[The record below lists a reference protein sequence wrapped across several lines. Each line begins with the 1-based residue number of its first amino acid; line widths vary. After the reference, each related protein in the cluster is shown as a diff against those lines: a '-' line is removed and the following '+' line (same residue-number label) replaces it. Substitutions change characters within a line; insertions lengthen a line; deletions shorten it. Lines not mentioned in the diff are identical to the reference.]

1 MHGNAFLN
9 VTGRDKCVD
18 IRIVTIYDLEEL
30 HELVEEVII
39 QMRISPY
46 CYDEDGSYIA
56 LTFSDADREA
66 VITTWLEG
74 RKTNYLCFRENE
86 ELHKISFSE
95 ALDMSLE
102 TIKEKYLRTHLK
114 KMRCILRKGL
124 AELSMAVSDDVPDAY
139 LDDLLALRWK
149 ENLKL
154 WTIQWDQ
161 KKSEQSSK
169 AD

>member
-1 MHGNAFLN
+1 
-9 VTGRDKCVD
+9 VDK
-18 IRIVTIYDLEEL
+18 RIVTIYDLEEL
-30 HELVEEVII
+30 HELAEEVII

-46 CYDEDGSYIA
+46 CYDEDGNYLA
-56 LTFSDADREA
+56 LTLSDADRKA
-66 VITTWLEG
+66 VIATWLEG

-86 ELHKISFSE
+86 ALHKLSFSE
-95 ALDMSLE
+95 ALDMPLK
-102 TIKEKYLRTHLK
+102 TIKERYLKAYLK
-114 KMRCILRKGL
+114 KMRGVLRKGL

-154 WTIQWDQ
+154 WTIQRDQ
-161 KKSEQSSK
+161 QKSEQSSQ